1 MRALVLK
8 ITFSEALF
16 KTHYTKGFRQT
27 YPIPLPVSV
36 AGIFGALL
44 GIKRGE
50 LIEHFR
56 DYMFGAKLLKHKG
69 VCPETTTYI
78 QYKGGKR
85 IRGVAISIIQNNP
98 SFAIAL
104 VNTQEKVKEIY
115 NKIKNGIVFLPYGG
129 QNDFFTEDI
138 EIIGIKD
145 AEETL
150 IVENYAPQDLVEKI
164 EWDKGTEFQV
174 LPVRHKFSPNP
185 NFYFIFN
192 GRLLLKKPIW
202 AVDGIGVF
210 SLENFYYLHQE
221 TNVRG

>member
-1 MRALVLK
+1 MKALVLK

-44 GIKRGE
+44 GIERGKITE
-50 LIEHFR
+50 YFR
-56 DYMFGAKLLKHKG
+56 DCMFGAKLLKHKG
-69 VCPETTTYI
+69 FYPETTTYI
-78 QYKGGKR
+78 QYKSGKR
-85 IRGVAISIIQNNP
+85 VRGVAVSIIQNNP
-98 SFAIAL
+98 SFVIAL
-104 VNTQEKVKEIY
+104 VGTQEKVEENY
-115 NKIKNGIVFLPYGG
+115 NKIKSGIVFLPYGG

-145 AEETL
+145 AEETS

-164 EWDKGTEFQV
+164 EWGKGTEFQV
-174 LPVRHKFSPNP
+174 LPVKHKFSPNP

-192 GRLLLKKPIW
+192 GKLLLKQTIW

-210 SLENFYYLHQE
+210 PLEKFYYLY
-221 TNVRG
+221 